1 MCIVFGLWEETR
13 HTWGDHKERPCNE
26 VIEHP
31 QRNNQ
36 KLIANIYL
44 IICNMLQLKMVF
56 MHAAILAWI
65 FLNIFFI
72 YITGYPGLILS
83 ESYVWLQQ
91 SNSHISEREWWWQA
105 KEKKAKKR
113 DICSKTTEHF
123 LPSENIWALLKVQ
136 ADDETAQWTQDIVW
150 CSSKLINEFRL
161 SKLSFSM
168 NKPSSK
174 TD

>member
-1 MCIVFGLWEETR
+1 MNKHITINQMCIVFGLWEETR
-13 HTWGDHKERPCNE
+13 HTWDHKERPCNE

-105 KEKKAKKR
+105 KEKKQRKETFVVKQQNTFFQVKR
-113 DICSKTTEHF
+113 SEHF
-123 LPSENIWALLKVQ
+123 WRCRPMTKQPNGPRISCDAVLNWLTNSGSRN
-136 ADDETAQWTQDIVW
+136 
-150 CSSKLINEFRL
+150 
-161 SKLSFSM
+161 
-168 NKPSSK
+168 
-174 TD
+174 